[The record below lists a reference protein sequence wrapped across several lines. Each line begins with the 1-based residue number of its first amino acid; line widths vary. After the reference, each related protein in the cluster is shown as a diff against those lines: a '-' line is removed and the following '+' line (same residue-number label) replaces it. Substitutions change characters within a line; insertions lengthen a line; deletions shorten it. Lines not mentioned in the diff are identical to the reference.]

1 MIQSPYQQN
10 IDIIKGFFKKPIV
23 LILSIFTFL
32 SVVVHF
38 AGQFAINPVIIS
50 KQLQQFNVP
59 ADYANVEYT
68 ATINPLSINIF
79 TILSAIIFLLF
90 YVLSKNETNNL
101 SVPSMMFKVISI
113 ITLVLSVLSV
123 LLIFG
128 FVLVF
133 GLFLGAFSRTDSGFS
148 PEVFTLVVFV
158 ASIVLLPFC
167 VLLILNAVS
176 QLLFANSVR
185 NSLNSIYLKK
195 SGAVFYGIICFIF
208 TAITIALYIFAAV
221 YLLHLSS
228 QYSAVNFSLPH
239 ILFLFVQCAVDIAT
253 GIVTGILA
261 IKYAVYIKNIS
272 QKYRISTDAPPENE
286 QQPVQNYS
294 EPEVQIND
302 ANNFNPYDNAQIPV
316 YEPPQAPVQEN
327 FANQF
332 PVEENNNAQNPTP
345 QPIPV
350 EENINAQNP
359 TAQPIPEPIAPVQEP
374 QPAPADEQPPVA
386 QPAPAPVKE
395 DVFKPAENQ
404 VPRFCTQCGSPVGPN
419 DYFCNHCGAEI
430 IRN

>member
-10 IDIIKGFFKKPIV
+10 IDIIKNYFKRPIV
-23 LILSIFTFL
+23 LALSILTFL
-32 SVVVHF
+32 SIALHF
-38 AGQFAINPVIIS
+38 AGQFFINPIS
-50 KQLQQFNVP
+50 
-59 ADYANVEYT
+59 YANLMKELNIPVDS
-68 ATINPLSINIF
+68 ANIDVSSGFNPLSINILTVF
-79 TILSAIIFLLF
+79 SAIIFLLF

-123 LLIFG
+123 LFIFG
-128 FVLVF
+128 FVLIF
-133 GLFLGAFSRTDSGFS
+133 SLFLGAFSRTDSGFS

-176 QLLFANSVR
+176 HLLLANSVR

-208 TAITIALYIFAAV
+208 TALTIALYIFAAV

-272 QKYRISTDAPPENE
+272 QKYRISTDVPPENE
-286 QQPVQNYS
+286 QQPVQDFN
-294 EPEVQIND
+294 EPELQITD
-302 ANNFNPYDNAQIPV
+302 TNNFNPYDNAQVPV

-327 FANQF
+327 FANRF
-332 PVEENNNAQNPTP
+332 
-345 QPIPV
+345 PV
-350 EENINAQNP
+350 EENIN
-359 TAQPIPEPIAPVQEP
+359 TQPPAPEPIVSVQEP
-374 QPAPADEQPPVA
+374 EPAPADEQPPVA
-386 QPAPAPVKE
+386 KPAPAPVKE
-395 DVFKPAENQ
+395 DVINPAENP
-404 VPRFCTQCGSPVGPN
+404 VPRFCTQCGNPVGPN
-419 DYFCNHCGAEI
+419 DYFCNHCGTEI